1 MAIGFYKNMSS
12 TTNSRYE
19 YDLRHMFL
27 SLRCGAHLLSIEAA
41 VWTTSVELLLLI
53 SSLGVLIVAL
63 GLAIL
68 LLRQRRCA
76 AVHSALLLLGLIW
89 LLLLTAVDGT

>member
-1 MAIGFYKNMSS
+1 
-12 TTNSRYE
+12 
-19 YDLRHMFL
+19 MFL
-27 SLRCGAHLLSIEAA
+27 SLRCRVHLLSLEAA

-68 LLRQRRCA
+68 LLRRRRCA
-76 AVHSALLLLGLIW
+76 AVHPALLLLGLIW
-89 LLLLTAVDGT
+89 LLLLTAIDGT